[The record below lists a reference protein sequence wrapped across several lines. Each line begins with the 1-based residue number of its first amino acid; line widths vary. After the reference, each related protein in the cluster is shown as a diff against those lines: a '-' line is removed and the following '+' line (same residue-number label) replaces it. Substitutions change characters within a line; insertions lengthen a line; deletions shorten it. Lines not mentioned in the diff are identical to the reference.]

1 MENKDDKS
9 QAELQATNLALLML
23 AEIREQRAGFREERL
38 ALERDRKFA
47 RRLTLTL
54 KSLLVLMPLLFGLYF
69 FMQMLQFK
77 IGPFGPVIGIVHIEG
92 EIAATSLASA
102 DKVVPALKR
111 AFESGNVTQ
120 IVLAIDSPG
129 GAPVEAERIGN
140 AIHSFRKK
148 HPKPVVAAISNVGAS
163 AAYMIAL
170 HADKIIAGKY
180 SLVGSIG
187 AIIAPWQ
194 LSRALDR
201 MEISQQVYASGHLK
215 AFLNPFTPPSQDAQA
230 KAQDL
235 VDRVGRT
242 FLRELE
248 ERRGRALRHD
258 VNYASGEI
266 WSGLEAKEIGLID
279 AIGTVDD
286 FVDAQKE
293 GAAFNFGPH
302 PGGFGQMGAL
312 ISTSLISSL
321 DDIIA
326 RQRFQLR

>member
-1 MENKDDKS
+1 MEDDDNRN
-9 QAELQATNLALLML
+9 QPELQPTNLALQLL
-23 AEIREQRAGFREERL
+23 AEMREQRAGFREERL
-38 ALERDRKFA
+38 ALERDRKFGH
-47 RRLTLTL
+47 RLNLAV
-54 KSLLVLMPLLFGLYF
+54 KSLLVLLPLVFGLYYLV
-69 FMQMLQFK
+69 QMSGFK
-77 IGPFGPVIGIVHIEG
+77 LGPFGAVIGLVHIDG
-92 EIAATSLASA
+92 EISATSPASA
-102 DKVVPALKR
+102 DKIVPVLEQ

-120 IVLAIDSPG
+120 VVLAIDSPG

-140 AIHSFRKK
+140 AIRAFKKK
-148 HPKPVVAAISNVGAS
+148 HPKPVVAIISNVGAS

-170 HADKIIAGKY
+170 HADRIIAGKY

-194 LSRALDR
+194 LSRAMDR
-201 MEISQQVYASGHLK
+201 LEISQQVFASGHLK
-215 AFLNPFTPPSQDAQA
+215 AFLNPFTPPSHDAQA

-248 ERRGRALRHD
+248 ERRGRLLRQD
-258 VNYASGEI
+258 VNYGSGEI

-286 FVDAQKE
+286 FVGAQKDMRT
-293 GAAFNFGPH
+293 FNFGPH
-302 PGGFGQMGAL
+302 AGGFAQMGSL
-312 ISTSLISSL
+312 FSTSVTSAL
-321 DDIIA
+321 DDIVT

>member
-1 MENKDDKS
+1 M
-9 QAELQATNLALLML
+9 
-23 AEIREQRAGFREERL
+23 
-38 ALERDRKFA
+38 
-47 RRLTLTL
+47 
-54 KSLLVLMPLLFGLYF
+54 
-69 FMQMLQFK
+69 
-77 IGPFGPVIGIVHIEG
+77 
-92 EIAATSLASA
+92 
-102 DKVVPALKR
+102 
-111 AFESGNVTQ
+111 
-120 IVLAIDSPG
+120 
-129 GAPVEAERIGN
+129 
-140 AIHSFRKK
+140 
-148 HPKPVVAAISNVGAS
+148 
-163 AAYMIAL
+163 
-170 HADKIIAGKY
+170 
-180 SLVGSIG
+180 
-187 AIIAPWQ
+187 
-194 LSRALDR
+194 
-201 MEISQQVYASGHLK
+201 
-215 AFLNPFTPPSQDAQA
+215 NPFTPPSPDAQA

-248 ERRGRALRHD
+248 ERRGRVLRHD

-293 GAAFNFGPH
+293 GTAFNFGPH